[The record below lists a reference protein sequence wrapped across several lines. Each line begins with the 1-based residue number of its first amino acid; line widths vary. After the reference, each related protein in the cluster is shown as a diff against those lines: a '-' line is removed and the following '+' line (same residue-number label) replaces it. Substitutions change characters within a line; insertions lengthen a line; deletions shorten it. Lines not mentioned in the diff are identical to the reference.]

1 MTSPTIRAFHAHD
14 AARICNRDGVQSVPA
29 LMIEQSTRGPAFTA
43 EIDGEV
49 LGCGGVVVMWPGV
62 GACWMTL
69 AEDIGKH
76 GLWLSKVTM
85 EFLNKTTRDLSL
97 HRLEAMALH
106 ECIRNQKWLE
116 LCGFRRE
123 ENGIALAYLADQR
136 SMVRYERVED

>member
-14 AARICNRDGVQSVPA
+14 AARICNRDGVQAVPA
-29 LMIEQSTRGPAFTA
+29 LMIEQSTKGPAFTA
-43 EIDGEV
+43 EVDGEV
-49 LGCGGVVVMWPGV
+49 LGCGGVVVLWPGV

-76 GLWLSKVTM
+76 GLWLCKVTI
-85 EFLNKTTRDLSL
+85 EFLDKATRDLTL

-106 ECIRNQKWLE
+106 ECVRNQKWLE

-123 ENGIALAYLADQR
+123 ETGIARAYLADKR
-136 SMVRYERVED
+136 DAVRYERVEG